1 MMEEIY
7 MNTEYDKFDN
17 AKNCTGPRN
26 YKRSFHSGVIPCL
39 GLLSFF
45 LLIGLITL
53 GVYFHDSAADVS
65 AVSSKLSSMTEERD
79 LLKANLS
86 TTGNKLSSMTEERD
100 LLKTSLSTTGNKLS
114 SMTEER
120 DLLKANLSSTGNKLS
135 SMTEERDLLQANLS
149 EKANELERLQSLS
162 KQKKTCPTGWS
173 IFSGSCYFL
182 SVRSGNWGEA
192 RQDCRGKGADLVV
205 MKNSDEQNF
214 LATIINDNT
223 WIGLT
228 DYGMEG
234 LWKWVDGTPLTLA

>member
-7 MNTEYDKFDN
+7 MNAEYDKFDN

-86 TTGNKLSSMTEERD
+86 S
-100 LLKTSLSTTGNKLS
+100 TGNKLS

-135 SMTEERDLLQANLS
+135 SMTEERDLLQANLA

-205 MKNSDEQNF
+205 IKNSEEQIPRTRPRVSPCGACKRWLVTSGER
-214 LATIINDNT
+214 LA
-223 WIGLT
+223 
-228 DYGMEG
+228 
-234 LWKWVDGTPLTLA
+234 